1 LLGTSKDSDMPN
13 RFNIEMY
20 GLSKQDFF
28 DPYTY
33 HKYRFVLFPKD
44 NSVTQSI
51 IKGFQYEHYIFKFL
65 VENDIRLTGKDM
77 VEVGSNNGNFTI
89 DFATLVGDTGR
100 VHAFEPQR
108 IIYYQLCGN
117 VFLNGFANVWCYN
130 VSLGDM
136 DSEVKIEKPNY
147 FSDKHVNFGDVAIH
161 SGVGTEYENV
171 QVRKLDNYD
180 FGDLALI
187 KADVQGYELF
197 VLRGAEKTIMKH
209 RPYIFIEIEDDKL
222 AYHGLSKSDIEATLD
237 SLGYTL
243 KHFQEGYLY
252 NSTTGYCLDY
262 VAIPNEK
269 NPDKY
274 FIP

>member
-1 LLGTSKDSDMPN
+1 MLN
-13 RFNIEMY
+13 RFNVEMY
-20 GLSKQDFF
+20 GISKQDFF
-28 DPYTY
+28 DPYIY

-51 IKGFQYEHYIFKFL
+51 IKGYQYEPYLFKFL
-65 VENDIRLTGKDM
+65 VKNCVALSGKDI
-77 VEVGSNNGNFTI
+77 VEVGANNGNFTA
-89 DFATLVGDTGR
+89 DFAPIVGDSGM

-117 VFLNGFANVWCYN
+117 IFLNGFTNVFCHN
-130 VSLGDM
+130 VALGDS
-136 DSEVKIEKPNY
+136 DELVKIGKPNY
-147 FSDKHVNFGDVAIH
+147 YSDKHVNFGDVAIH
-161 SGVGTEYENV
+161 EHVGSDYEYV
-171 QVRKLDNYD
+171 QVRKLDDYD
-180 FGDLALI
+180 FKDLALI

-222 AYHGLSKSDIEATLD
+222 AYHGLSKSDIEAKLK
-237 SLGYTL
+237 SLEYTL
-243 KHFQEGYLY
+243 KHFQEGYVF

-269 NPDKY
+269 NPDEHI
-274 FIP
+274 IP